1 MAIRRDC
8 SGKQMTTGR
17 NGKSA
22 TIEPTRRVDTLNQ
35 YEGMYLFDPTFG
47 ASWENCEGEVR
58 RLMERAGA
66 EILLCRK
73 WDERRLAYP
82 VKGRKRGVYALT
94 YFKASPE
101 KIVPLER
108 DAQLSE
114 NVLRLL
120 VLRADDAT
128 PESMERW
135 FAYGSDERHVGDDKP
150 AAGPP
155 ETKKTVEPLASGPA
169 SS

>member
-1 MAIRRDC
+1 M
-8 SGKQMTTGR
+8 
-17 NGKSA
+17 
-22 TIEPTRRVDTLNQ
+22 NQ

-58 RLMERAGA
+58 RLMARAGA

-73 WDERRLAYP
+73 WDEKRLAFP
-82 VKGRKRGVYALT
+82 VKGRKRGVYVLT
-94 YFKASPE
+94 YFKAAPE
-101 KIVPLER
+101 KITPLER
-108 DAQLSE
+108 DAHLSE

-135 FAYGSDERHVGDDKP
+135 FARGGEERPTGDEKP
-150 AAGPP
+150 AGGEKPADRAP
-155 ETKKTVEPLASGPA
+155 EAKGSSEAVANEPA
-169 SS
+169 ST

>member
-1 MAIRRDC
+1 M
-8 SGKQMTTGR
+8 
-17 NGKSA
+17 
-22 TIEPTRRVDTLNQ
+22 NQ

-66 EILLCRK
+66 EILVCRK

-94 YFKASPE
+94 YFKAPPE

-114 NVLRLL
+114 NILRLL

-135 FAYGSDERHVGDDKP
+135 FAHGSDERRAGDDKP
-150 AAGPP
+150 ATGPP
-155 ETKKTVEPLASGPA
+155 ATEKTVEPVASGPA